1 MIQDPLDKIKIM
13 DMAIALVLDKKAELE
28 ARNNVL
34 ERKVQLS
41 ELKCELLNKNRNENS
56 NATINIAANT
66 GEAASIGEATVHHM
80 ISPSSLGSVA
90 IDDDA
95 KAGDCIPYVNANEVS
110 AAAPVLVFDLDEV

>member
-1 MIQDPLDKIKIM
+1 M
-13 DMAIALVLDKKAELE
+13 DMAIALVLDEKAELE

-66 GEAASIGEATVHHM
+66 GEAAGIGEATVHHM
-80 ISPSSLGSVA
+80 ISPSSTGSVA

-95 KAGDCIPYVNANEVS
+95 TAGDCIPYVNAEEGS
-110 AAAPVLVFDLDEV
+110 AAAPVLVSDLDEV